1 MNNTEAIFD
10 PNGKM
15 MELLWKPIHIMF
27 LNLLWVLFSLPM
39 VTIGASTTALYSVL
53 IKMRNGKEG
62 KLFLDFWDAFRK
74 NFRQATVIWL
84 IIALAAAVFT
94 TDIVYFVNM
103 GDLTGTIFAM
113 VFLGLDVIL
122 LYMSLYVFPM
132 QAVFDNS
139 IATTLK
145 SALLLSSRHFGWTAV
160 LLALAV
166 LTAIAV
172 ILYWPLTGW
181 FIFGLAAFINTG
193 IFHRIFRRYY
203 PEEEPIQP

>member
-1 MNNTEAIFD
+1 MNNMEAFFD

-27 LNLLWVLFSLPM
+27 LNLLWVLFSLPI

-62 KLFLDFWDAFRK
+62 KLFRDFLEAFRK

-84 IIALAAAVFT
+84 IVAFVAVVFT

-103 GDLTGTIFAM
+103 GGLAGTIFAM
-113 VFLGLDVIL
+113 IFLGLDVVL
-122 LYMSLYVFPM
+122 LNISLYVFPM

-145 SALLLSSRHFGWTAV
+145 SALFLSSRHFGWTAV
-160 LLALAV
+160 LLALAI

-172 ILYWPLTGW
+172 ILYWPLIGW
-181 FIFGLAAFINTG
+181 FAFGLAAFINAW
-193 IFHRIFRRYY
+193 IFDRIFRRYY
-203 PEEEPIQP
+203 PEE

>member
-1 MNNTEAIFD
+1 MDRIFD
-10 PNGKM
+10 PDGKF

-27 LNLLWVLFSLPM
+27 LNLLWVLFSLPI
-39 VTIGASTTALYSVL
+39 VTIGASTAALYSVL

-62 KLFLDFWDAFRK
+62 KLFRDFLEAFRK

-84 IIALAAAVFT
+84 IVAFAAVVFT

-103 GDLTGTIFAM
+103 GGLAGTIFAM
-113 VFLGLDVIL
+113 IFLGLDVVL
-122 LYMSLYVFPM
+122 LNISLYVFPM

-145 SALLLSSRHFGWTAV
+145 SALFLSSRHFGWTAV
-160 LLALAV
+160 LLAMAI

-172 ILYWPLTGW
+172 ILYWPLIGW
-181 FIFGLAAFINTG
+181 FVFGLAAFINAW
-193 IFHRIFRRYY
+193 IFDRIFRRYY
-203 PEEEPIQP
+203 PEDEYVQP